1 MPRSARLDVPDV
13 LQHVMARGI
22 EGRDIFRDTK
32 DRQAFL
38 KRLSDLVTK
47 GNVQLLAWC
56 LMPNHFHLL
65 LRTHGMSLATMMRR
79 LMTGY
84 AVWHNRRHDRKGHL
98 FQNRYKSIVVEED
111 PYFLELVR
119 YIHLNP
125 VRSNIVENISQL
137 DRYPYV
143 GHAVLMGNRK
153 FKGQDVEWVLGAFG
167 RETGAS
173 RRAYRD
179 FVEAGFRQGPREDL
193 RGGGLIR
200 SAGGREQLAQRTRE
214 EWEMGDERI
223 LGSGD
228 FVMDML
234 KGQPPIQ
241 LINKTSASQILD
253 EVSIKWKVQ
262 SAQILSR
269 SRARKVSQARRE
281 FFLRA
286 QEEAGE
292 SMAALARLCGLAH
305 TSVREAIEKA
315 KIERKGAD
323 ENLQNLPTSPISL
336 ITISAK
342 A

>member
-22 EGRDIFRDTK
+22 EGRDIFRDAK

-125 VRSNIVENISQL
+125 VRAKILGNLSEL
-137 DRYPYV
+137 DRFPYA
-143 GHAVLMGNRK
+143 GHSVLMGHRK
-153 FKGQDVEWVLGAFG
+153 LKAQDVEWVLGAFG
-167 RETGAS
+167 RRMGSA
-173 RRAYRD
+173 RKRYRE
-179 FVEAGFRQGPREDL
+179 FLEAGFHQGAREDL
-193 RGGGLIR
+193 RGGGLVR
-200 SAGGREQLAQRTRE
+200 SAGGKVQLALRSKD
-214 EWEMGDERI
+214 EWEKGDERI
-223 LGSGD
+223 LGGGD
-228 FVMDML
+228 FVEAVL
-234 KGQPPIQ
+234 RSQPPPKSVSRT
-241 LINKTSASQILD
+241 NAAKILE
-253 EVSIKWKVQ
+253 EVCKEWKVQ
-262 SAQILSR
+262 PPQILSR
-269 SRARKVSQARRE
+269 LRARNISRARRV

-286 QEEAGE
+286 HEEAGE
-292 SMAALARLCGLAH
+292 SLTGLARLCGLAH

-315 KIERKGAD
+315 KIERQLG
-323 ENLQNLPTSPISL
+323 
-336 ITISAK
+336 
-342 A
+342 

>member
-22 EGRDIFRDTK
+22 EGRDIFRDAK
-32 DRQAFL
+32 DKQAFL

-125 VRSNIVENISQL
+125 VRSNIVESISQL
-137 DRYPYV
+137 DRDPYA
-143 GHAVLMGNRK
+143 GHGVLMGNRK
-153 FKGQDVEWVLGAFG
+153 FKGQDVEWVLGSFG
-167 RETGAS
+167 RRLGPA
-173 RRAYRD
+173 RKRYRE
-179 FVEAGFRQGPREDL
+179 FIEAGLHQGTREDL

-200 SAGGREQLAQRTRE
+200 SAGGREQLALRTRD
-214 EWEMGDERI
+214 EWEKGDERI
-223 LGSGD
+223 LGSGE
-228 FVMDML
+228 FVMGLL
-234 KGQPPIQ
+234 KSQPPIQ
-241 LINKTSASQILD
+241 RIKRKSVTQILE
-253 EVSIKWKVQ
+253 EVCKKNEVQ
-262 SAQILSR
+262 PTQILSR
-269 SRARKVSQARRE
+269 SRARKVSRARRE

-286 QEEAGE
+286 QEESGE

-305 TSVREAIEKA
+305 TSVREAVEKA
-315 KIERKGAD
+315 KAERQRG
-323 ENLQNLPTSPISL
+323 
-336 ITISAK
+336 
-342 A
+342 

>member
-22 EGRDIFRDTK
+22 EGRDIFRDKK
-32 DRQAFL
+32 DREAFL

-47 GNVQLLAWC
+47 GNVQLLAWS

-65 LRTHGMSLATMMRR
+65 LRTHGMSLATLMRR

-111 PYFLELVR
+111 PYFLELLR

-125 VRSNIVENISQL
+125 VRAKILDSISEL
-137 DRYPYV
+137 DRFSYT
-143 GHAVLMGNRK
+143 GHSVLMGHRK
-153 FKGQDVEWVLGAFG
+153 FNGQDVEWVLGSFG
-167 RETGAS
+167 RRMGAA
-173 RRAYRD
+173 RRRYRD
-179 FVEAGFRQGPREDL
+179 FVEAGFHQGTRDDL

-200 SAGGREQLAQRTRE
+200 SAGGKDQLASRSKD
-214 EWEMGDERI
+214 EWEKGDERT
-223 LGSGD
+223 LGGGD
-228 FVMDML
+228 FVEAL
-234 KGQPPIQ
+234 LRSQPPLKSIS
-241 LINKTSASQILD
+241 KTSATKILG
-253 EVSIKWKVQ
+253 EVCKKWKIEPT
-262 SAQILSR
+262 QILSR
-269 SRARKVSQARRE
+269 VRARRISQARRE

-292 SMAALARLCGLAH
+292 SLATLARLCGVAH

-315 KIERKGAD
+315 KIERELG
-323 ENLQNLPTSPISL
+323 
-336 ITISAK
+336 
-342 A
+342 

>member
-1 MPRSARLDVPDV
+1 MPRSARLDIPDV

-22 EGRDIFRDTK
+22 EGREIFRDKK

-38 KRLSDLVTK
+38 NRLSDLVTK

-65 LRTHGMSLATMMRR
+65 VRTHEMSLATMMRR

-125 VRSNIVENISQL
+125 VRGNIVDSVSQL
-137 DRYPYV
+137 DRYPYS
-143 GHAVLMGNRK
+143 GHAVLMGHHK
-153 FKGQDVEWVLGAFG
+153 FTGQDVEWVLGSFG
-167 RETGAS
+167 RRMGAA
-173 RRAYRD
+173 RRQYRE
-179 FVEAGFRQGPREDL
+179 FVEAGFHQGARQDL

-200 SAGGREQLAQRTRE
+200 SAGGRDQLALRSKD
-214 EWEMGDERI
+214 EWEKGDERI

-228 FVMDML
+228 FVGEIL
-234 KGQPPIQ
+234 KSGEPLQDKRKLDI
-241 LINKTSASQILD
+241 AGIL
-253 EVSIKWKVQ
+253 EAVARNWKVTPEQ
-262 SAQILSR
+262 VLSR
-269 SRARKVSQARRE
+269 SRTRKVSRARRV

-286 QEEAGE
+286 QEETGV
-292 SMAALARLCGLAH
+292 SLTALARVCGVAH

-315 KIERKGAD
+315 KAERQSGH
-323 ENLQNLPTSPISL
+323 ENLQNLPTCPL
-336 ITISAK
+336 PLTGVTEK
-342 A
+342 G

>member
-125 VRSNIVENISQL
+125 VRAKILDNISEL
-137 DRYPYV
+137 DRFPYA
-143 GHAVLMGNRK
+143 GHSVLMGHRK

-167 RETGAS
+167 RRMGSA
-173 RRAYRD
+173 RKRYRE
-179 FVEAGFRQGPREDL
+179 FLEAGFHQGAREDL
-193 RGGGLIR
+193 RGGGLVR
-200 SAGGREQLAQRTRE
+200 SAGGKVQLALRSKD
-214 EWEMGDERI
+214 EWEKGDERI
-223 LGSGD
+223 LGGGD
-228 FVMDML
+228 FVEAVL
-234 KGQPPIQ
+234 RNQLPPKRVSRT
-241 LINKTSASQILD
+241 NATKILE
-253 EVSIKWKVQ
+253 EVCQEWKVQ
-262 SAQILSR
+262 STQILSR
-269 SRARKVSQARRE
+269 LRARNISRARRV

-286 QEEAGE
+286 HEEAGE
-292 SMAALARLCGLAH
+292 SLTGLARLCGLAH

-315 KIERKGAD
+315 KIERQLG
-323 ENLQNLPTSPISL
+323 
-336 ITISAK
+336 
-342 A
+342 